1 MNENQET
8 KSTAADAR
16 HSSPTSGST
25 PGADIATVD
34 IFGLRILMPLHH
46 LQFAAEKHPEFWDG
60 ESGDDVPNIVVT
72 DKEKFGEAVCEEINR
87 EDEDGST
94 LLTRMLD
101 EAIRQA
107 VENGCEGVDLE
118 SL

>member
-1 MNENQET
+1 MKNQDTQET
-8 KSTAADAR
+8 AGGG
-16 HSSPTSGST
+16 SPLPSTSGST

-60 ESGDDVPNIVVT
+60 ESGDDAPNIVVT